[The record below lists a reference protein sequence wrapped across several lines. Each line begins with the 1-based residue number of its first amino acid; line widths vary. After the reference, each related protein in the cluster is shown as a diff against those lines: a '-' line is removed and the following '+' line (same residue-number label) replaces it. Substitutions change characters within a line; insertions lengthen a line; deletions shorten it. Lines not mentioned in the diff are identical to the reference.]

1 MSVSLNPANYDFN
14 SLKHGLKG
22 SQGAALRPMAFF
34 SRWSDIISKCSGNL
48 TVDALMEIH
57 DTHTEPI
64 FTLSYY
70 VVAQMVKNRL

>member
-1 MSVSLNPANYDFN
+1 M
-14 SLKHGLKG
+14 GLKDSG
-22 SQGAALRPMAFF
+22 GTQTYGIF